1 MMIKNINSNIRNKN
15 SQNFWDVSS
24 LSQAY
29 VFYKLSQ
36 ISVKQR
42 KVKLRNKHSNEA
54 GDPCEAFFKK
64 MECSVDPT

>member
-1 MMIKNINSNIRNKN
+1 MKKRRESPDLTPKT
-15 SQNFWDVSS
+15 
-24 LSQAY
+24 
-29 VFYKLSQ
+29 
-36 ISVKQR
+36 SVKQR